1 MGFARRCCIKI
12 LQGINMSYKSED
24 KVLVVKAVKALL
36 PVVFSPKWR
45 NNDGIMKLAKSG
57 HIFPGKLVE
66 DGLIDKS
73 KGNLKPL
80 ESKTRSEDYNDYSD
94 AKFISVS
101 PGSSGNYSTKMMS
114 DAVKNKKGALR
125 IVVYEQIQNKLYYF
139 YFPRRVWKDFKCGP
153 NIPFDKKTG
162 DPKDANHW
170 WQWEVDSFI
179 ELARIKKEDW
189 INVR

>member
-1 MGFARRCCIKI
+1 
-12 LQGINMSYKSED
+12 MSYKAED
-24 KVLVVKAVKALL
+24 KTLVVKAVKALL

-45 NNDGIMKLAKSG
+45 NNDGILKLAKSG

-73 KGNLKPL
+73 KGNLEPL
-80 ESKTRSEDYNDYSD
+80 VSKMRSEDYNDYSD

-101 PGSSGNYSTKMMS
+101 PTSNGYSTKMKS

-125 IVVYEQIQNKLYYF
+125 MVIYEQIQNKLYYF
-139 YFPRRVWKDFKCGP
+139 YVPRRAWKDFICGP

-162 DPKDANHW
+162 DPKDTNHW
-170 WQWEVDSFI
+170 WAYEIDSFKK
-179 ELARIKKEDW
+179 LARIKKEDW

>member
-1 MGFARRCCIKI
+1 
-12 LQGINMSYKSED
+12 MSYKSED

-80 ESKTRSEDYNDYSD
+80 VSKMRSEDYNDYSD
-94 AKFISVS
+94 AKFISVNIHKCNGV
-101 PGSSGNYSTKMMS
+101 PRYDIRLTW
-114 DAVKNKKGALR
+114 DALKNKKGALR
-125 IVVYEQIQNKLYYF
+125 IVVYERIQNQLFYF
-139 YFPRRVWKDFKCGP
+139 YIPRRVWRNCKGID
-153 NIPFDKKTG
+153 IPFHFNG
-162 DPKDANHW
+162 DPKDYNHW
-170 WQWEVDSFI
+170 WQWEVDSFT